1 MSSYRKRHDTLV
13 ASIREHLGD
22 KARIVG
28 ADAGLH
34 ILLGDGEKRDQSELI
49 NLARSHDV
57 RVYGTDRYWMGGARA
72 CRLPAK
78 LPRKTREP
86 QHPEGGGTLGR
97 RERELVFAN

>member
-57 RVYGTDRYWMGGARA
+57 RVYGTDRYWMGSARTPDGPSA
-72 CRLPAK
+72 SRGKRESPSI
-78 LPRKTREP
+78 RKG
-86 QHPEGGGTLGR
+86 EGRWGE
-97 RERELVFAN
+97 ERGS